1 YIHNQIFSQFLN
13 YITLTADIF
22 IVSHF
27 GGLERVGVYSLC
39 KDTTLKISAVISP
52 VISKLLISHVVTS
65 NVKMLHLNAKRI
77 FLSIL
82 FVALCVF
89 ITWSVIS
96 PYLLQRLRPDIHS
109 DFEIYIYAWAICGVL
124 RMLINPIATIF
135 QGVGETRKELQINI
149 VSFIAFVII
158 FSLLYLSGFMAGV
171 INTVLIT
178 LVGMYIISLMYSGW
192 LLQRRFQKI

>member
-1 YIHNQIFSQFLN
+1 
-13 YITLTADIF
+13 LTADIF

>member
-1 YIHNQIFSQFLN
+1 

>member
-1 YIHNQIFSQFLN
+1 MYEKNSVASGFNSIVKRWWAYIHNQIFSQFLN

-124 RMLINPIATIF
+124 R
-135 QGVGETRKELQINI
+135 
-149 VSFIAFVII
+149 
-158 FSLLYLSGFMAGV
+158 
-171 INTVLIT
+171 
-178 LVGMYIISLMYSGW
+178 
-192 LLQRRFQKI
+192 